1 VTQQTHTSLQIPQ
14 RPPELISTSPEC
26 SRGFRAAYEMLCWI
40 FMRFAAVL
48 FTLLLPL
55 TAHAGENGGGGNN
68 SGGGGRL
75 GKVSGG
81 IHTSGQSGGSN
92 GGSSNNDHRGQRDRE
107 ERRDRRGVDV
117 VYVPVTVDG
126 VVVSAPPP
134 RPRWDGGPAKI
145 EAYVGAQK
153 VYESEGSWTVELGI
167 RDGLFRL
174 GGSITRYYERQP
186 DDSQLTMTMP
196 SLLGGFRIDDRG
208 PTKVYLE
215 LGAVNARTSGD
226 VMGNSSITGGV
237 GGVRIEHR
245 LGKSTQLLGELH
257 EMVFEDD
264 VRAHSARV
272 GVKFGMLQASF
283 RALDFNVGPPLYG
296 PELGLRF

>member
-1 VTQQTHTSLQIPQ
+1 
-14 RPPELISTSPEC
+14 
-26 SRGFRAAYEMLCWI
+26 
-40 FMRFAAVL
+40 MRFAAIL

-55 TAHAGENGGGGNN
+55 TAYAGETTEGG

-81 IHTSGQSGGSN
+81 IRDSGGS
-92 GGSSNNDHRGQRDRE
+92 GGRQGSGGNNDHRGTRDRE
-107 ERRDRRGVDV
+107 ERRDERGVAV

-126 VVVSAPPP
+126 VVVSSPPP
-134 RPRWDGGPAKI
+134 RPRWNGGPARF

-153 VYESEGSWTVELGI
+153 VHESEGSWTVELGI

-174 GGSITRYYERQP
+174 GGSITRYYERQANP
-186 DDSQLTMTMP
+186 TGLASSANTSRLTMTMP
-196 SLLGGFRIDDRG
+196 SLIGGFRIDDRG

-226 VMGNSSITGGV
+226 VMGDSSITGGL

-245 LGKSTQLLGELH
+245 MSKDLNLVGELH
-257 EMVFEDD
+257 ELMFEDD
-264 VRAHSARV
+264 VRAHSARA
-272 GVKFGMLQASF
+272 GVRFGVLQASF
-283 RALDFNVGPPLYG
+283 RVLDFNVGPPLYG
-296 PELGLRF
+296 PELGLKF